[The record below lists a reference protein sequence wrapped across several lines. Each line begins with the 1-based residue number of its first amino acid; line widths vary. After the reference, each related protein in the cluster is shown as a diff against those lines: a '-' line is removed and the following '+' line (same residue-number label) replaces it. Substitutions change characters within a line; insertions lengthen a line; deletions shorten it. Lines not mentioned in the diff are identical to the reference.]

1 MGGCTKMVGRHY
13 DLKLEEFRT
22 ITVEDRVD
30 NHFRYGNAWSRLYEY
45 PLVLDTIDKY
55 CGYFGE
61 LSVHNTCWG
70 WEGVHVVFKEYLEA
84 RFASV
89 VNTDRNKS
97 DHKNTE
103 VWDISRR
110 YPEEYKEKFDV
121 VLNVSTL
128 EEVPAAI
135 QERCFYNMMDQVKKG
150 GVLICTFDL
159 PGLNVAAFE
168 NIFDSGEML
177 DVSKAT
183 HLYEPLSPPENLNGA
198 NSVLPNNKYKHL
210 NCGLMVVRKLK

>member
-1 MGGCTKMVGRHY
+1 MEELEKRSRYKM
-13 DLKLEEFRT
+13 KLEEFRT
-22 ITVEDRVD
+22 ITVEDRHD
-30 NHFRYGNAWSRLYEY
+30 EYFRYGNAWSRLYEY
-45 PLVLDTIDKY
+45 PVALDAIGERL
-55 CGYFGE
+55 GYFGE
-61 LSVHNTCWG
+61 LSIHNTCWG

-128 EEVPAAI
+128 EEVPAEI
-135 QERCFYNMMDQVKKG
+135 QERCFYNMMDQVKTG

-159 PGLNVAAFE
+159 PGLNVAVFE
-168 NIFDSGEML
+168 NIFDEKMADIGK
-177 DVSKAT
+177 VA
-183 HLYEPLSPPENLNGA
+183 HIYEPLSLPENLNGA
-198 NSVLPNNKYKHL
+198 NSVLPNIKYKHL
-210 NCGLMVVRKLK
+210 NCGIMVIRKL

>member
-1 MGGCTKMVGRHY
+1 MEELEKRSRYEM
-13 DLKLEEFRT
+13 KLEEFRT
-22 ITVEDRVD
+22 ITVEDRHD
-30 NHFRYGNAWSRLYEY
+30 EDFRYGNAWSRLYEY
-45 PLVLDTIDKY
+45 PMVMDKIDKY

-110 YPEEYKEKFDV
+110 YPEEYKEKFEA

-128 EEVPAAI
+128 EEVPAEI
-135 QERCFYNMMDQVKKG
+135 QERCFYNMMDQVKTG

-159 PGLNVAAFE
+159 PGLNVAVFE
-168 NIFDSGEML
+168 NIFDEKMADIG
-177 DVSKAT
+177 KAA
-183 HLYEPLSPPENLNGA
+183 HIYEPLSLPENLNGA
-198 NSVLPNNKYKHL
+198 NSVLPNIKYKHL
-210 NCGLMVVRKLK
+210 NCGIMVIRKL